1 MVRSVAV
8 MSMVLGSIVACSD
21 PARGSAVTIV
31 SRTAIPVKLVPV
43 HVPLAVIPIT
53 SSPIIERVHAQPS
66 PHAHVT
72 WMETFQSAFNQE
84 PAPQE
89 PDTQSSA
96 SPKPSKTGA
105 TVNLNTASAA
115 ELEELPGIGPAT
127 AARIVEYRQKNGNFK
142 KVEDLMNIRGIGEK
156 SFLKLKPLITV
167 TPVKADRGTG
177 ASNH

>member
-8 MSMVLGSIVACSD
+8 MLMVLSSIGAYADHAPRVER
-21 PARGSAVTIV
+21 ARIQL
-31 SRTAIPVKLVPV
+31 P
-43 HVPLAVIPIT
+43 
-53 SSPIIERVHAQPS
+53 Q
-66 PHAHVT
+66 
-72 WMETFQSAFNQE
+72 FDQD
-84 PAPQE
+84 PAPQQ
-89 PDTQSSA
+89 PDAPPSA
-96 SPKPSKTGA
+96 ASKAPKGGA
-105 TVNLNTASAA
+105 LNVNTASAA

-177 ASNH
+177 ASND